1 MGQLKKG
8 SLELIKELG
17 RQLAETTVELEK
29 QGIRPITVY
38 NPKTNKDDLKFIKRR

>member
-29 QGIRPITVY
+29 QGIRPITV
-38 NPKTNKDDLKFIKRR
+38 